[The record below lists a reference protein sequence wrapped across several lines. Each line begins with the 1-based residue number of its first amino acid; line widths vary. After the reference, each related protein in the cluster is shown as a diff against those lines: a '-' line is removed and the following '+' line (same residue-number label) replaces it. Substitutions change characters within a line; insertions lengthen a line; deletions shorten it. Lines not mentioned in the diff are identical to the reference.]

1 MQRKLFNEL
10 SSQFTY
16 LGAFSLKKIVLGV
29 LASTRGTDLQ
39 AVIDAIKAKRLD
51 AKIACVVS
59 NKKDAFA
66 LERAKSNGIEAIFLD
81 PAGFASKEEYDE
93 KLAMLLNERKVE
105 LVLLIGYNKF
115 LSKPFINA
123 FRNRAMNIHPS
134 LLPAFKG
141 WDHNVHAD
149 VLKAGVKESGCT
161 LFFVDEDP
169 DAGPVI
175 LQKKVRV
182 AKGETVESL
191 KEKVQGAEQE
201 VILKAIK
208 LFACG
213 KINVEGKKV
222 RIFE

>member
-1 MQRKLFNEL
+1 M
-10 SSQFTY
+10 
-16 LGAFSLKKIVLGV
+16 GV

-39 AVIDAIKAKRLD
+39 AVIDAIEAKELD
-51 AKIACVVS
+51 ARIACVIS
-59 NKKDAFA
+59 NKADAFA
-66 LERAKSNGIEAIFLD
+66 LERAKKHGIEAIFLD
-81 PAGFASKEEYDE
+81 PKAFSSKEGYGLEV
-93 KLAMLLNERKVE
+93 ARLLGERGVG

-115 LSKPFINA
+115 VSQPFIDA

-141 WDHNVHAD
+141 WDRNVHGD

-175 LQKKVRV
+175 LQKRVQV

-191 KEKVQGAEQE
+191 KEKVQKAEQE
-201 VILKAIK
+201 IILRGIRLFQEGK
-208 LFACG
+208 LR
-213 KINVEGKKV
+213 IDGKKV
-222 RIFE
+222 IANG